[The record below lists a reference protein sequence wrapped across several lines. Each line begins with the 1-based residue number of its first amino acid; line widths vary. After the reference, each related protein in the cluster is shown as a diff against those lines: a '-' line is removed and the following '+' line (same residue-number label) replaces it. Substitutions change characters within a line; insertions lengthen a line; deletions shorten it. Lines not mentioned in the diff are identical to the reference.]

1 MRIAFV
7 PSSRIHE
14 VNGLRNSILTKEL
27 GQYSKRTAEQS
38 RILIGVFNDSGKVV
52 GYLAIN
58 RPDKEGHKTPH
69 VHPSWAAACEVRGLM
84 VTKRYRGRGLGELLM
99 HAASRFAQVSG
110 YDVII
115 ASARDVLVS
124 WYMRF
129 GFVPCR
135 EHAYRVGSQTYVPG
149 SFDVPEI
156 DPIIGT
162 RSAVTWDL
170 PYPMTRLHACVHGNG
185 SMEIIGDDVIRAD
198 VLDAPFDP
206 SPAVQRVTMDRFDI
220 RTTPPSDEGLKRSI
234 AEVRGIPQSSI
245 IVGPGSSALMY
256 AVFPRWFGRA
266 GNESSK
272 VLLVSPTYAEYPHL
286 LSRLGCTVDTIP
298 ESMDVVHHIKTRGSE
313 YDGIVVVN
321 PNSPSG
327 SYISNLEEAF
337 DCLDPTTRVWV
348 DETYIDYVGGSLE
361 KFASRSPNVV
371 VCKSMSKCYAL
382 SGVRIAYMVGSG
394 VQMEA
399 LSSHPPW
406 WLSRTSLKIG
416 QAALKKES
424 LAYYA
429 ERLRE
434 TRAVTNMMASALRET
449 GWSIVGHPV
458 ASFITCM
465 PPRCV
470 DAAKI
475 VDILKQKG
483 MYVRLAAGYPNSI
496 RIAAQSM
503 AKTRKLLKAL
513 DDAVQCSKPLKP

>member
-1 MRIAFV
+1 MRISFV

-14 VNGLRNSILTKEL
+14 IDGLRNSILTKEL
-27 GQYSKRTAEQS
+27 GQYSKRTSEQS
-38 RILIGVFNDSGKVV
+38 LILVGVFDDNGKVV
-52 GYLAIN
+52 GYIAIN
-58 RPDKEGHKTPH
+58 RPEREGHKTPH
-69 VHPSWAAACEVRGLM
+69 VHPSWAEACEVRGLM
-84 VTKRYRGRGLGELLM
+84 VTKKYRGRGIGELLM
-99 HAASRFAQVSG
+99 HAALRFAQVSG
-110 YDVII
+110 YDIII

-135 EHAYRVGSQTYVPG
+135 DHAYRVGAQTYIPG
-149 SFDVPEI
+149 HFNVSEI

-162 RSAVTWDL
+162 QCTVTWDL

-185 SMEIIGDDVIRAD
+185 SMEIAGSDVIRAD

-220 RTTPPSDEGLKRSI
+220 RTTPPSDDGLKRSI

-256 AVFPRWFGRA
+256 TVFPQWFCR
-266 GNESSK
+266 GNGSSK
-272 VLLVSPTYAEYPHL
+272 ILLVTPTYAEYPHL

-313 YDGIVVVN
+313 YDGIVIVN

-327 SYISNLEEAF
+327 SYIPNLQEALE
-337 DCLDPTTRVWV
+337 CLDPTTRVWV

-434 TRAVTNMMASALRET
+434 TRTVTNMMVGALRES

-458 ASFITCM
+458 ASFVTCM

-483 MYVRLAAGYPNSI
+483 VYVRLAVGYPNSI
-496 RIAAQSM
+496 RIAAQCM
-503 AKTRKLLKAL
+503 TKTRKLLKAL
-513 DDAVQCSKPLKP
+513 DAAVKFSKLAYS